1 MSLSTLAGMS
11 LLVAGPLWARVPSES
26 PQTQIAVSVVE
37 GDGAINS
44 IRHRRAREPLVRITD
59 DRGEPLYGVTVTFVL
74 PATGPSGSFGESGL
88 SLTLQTD
95 ERGLARGRGLQ
106 PNRIAGQ
113 FRIRVTASLRDAVGS
128 ATVTQTNAEPVTAS
142 GNSRKVA
149 VIALI
154 AAGVAGGVLGVT
166 RGGRTEAAAAAPP
179 SPSTG
184 SITPGTPSFGPP
196 R

>member
-1 MSLSTLAGMS
+1 MS

-26 PQTQIAVSVVE
+26 PQTQLAVSIVE

-59 DRGEPLYGVTVTFVL
+59 VRGEPLYGVTVTFVL

-128 ATVTQTNAEPVTAS
+128 ATVTQTAS
-142 GNSRKVA
+142 CGITSRKRA
-149 VIALI
+149 SK
-154 AAGVAGGVLGVT
+154 
-166 RGGRTEAAAAAPP
+166 RH
-179 SPSTG
+179 
-184 SITPGTPSFGPP
+184 
-196 R
+196 